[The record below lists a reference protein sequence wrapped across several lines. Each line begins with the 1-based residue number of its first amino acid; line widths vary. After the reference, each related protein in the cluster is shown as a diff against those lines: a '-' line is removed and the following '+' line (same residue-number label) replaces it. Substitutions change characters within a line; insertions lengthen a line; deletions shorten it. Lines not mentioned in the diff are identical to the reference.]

1 MKVIIGGDF
10 CPENRAKKILA
21 NGDQVFLDD
30 NKRIWDLA
38 DFRIVNLEG
47 SITNSNSK
55 LENRR
60 KILLSYIRN
69 DEN

>member
-1 MKVIIGGDF
+1 MNVIIGGDF
-10 CPENRAKKILA
+10 CPENRVKKLLA

-30 NKRIWDLA
+30 NKKIWDLA
-38 DFRIVNLEG
+38 DFRILNLEG
-47 SITNSNSK
+47 SINNSNSK
-55 LENRR
+55 LKNRR

>member
-1 MKVIIGGDF
+1 MAIFALKIVQ
-10 CPENRAKKILA
+10 KKILA

>member
-1 MKVIIGGDF
+1 MAIFALKIVQ
-10 CPENRAKKILA
+10 KKILA

-60 KILLSYIRN
+60 KILLSYIVRSK
-69 DEN
+69 